1 MNSKTLYIPYIM
13 EGLLKAPLAGI
24 ALGGFAAIVVEV
36 NQIALKTLWKLNCI
50 DAETAWGMFKASL
63 TNIHREQLHQW
74 QRLQQQQKRRRQW
87 LQQRM
92 AAAQTENEDEND
104 GEDES

>member
-13 EGLLKAPLAGI
+13 EGLLKASLAGI

-50 DAETAWGMFKASL
+50 AAETAWGMFKASL

-74 QRLQQQQKRRRQW
+74 QRLQQQWRRQW

-104 GEDES
+104 GGDES

>member
-1 MNSKTLYIPYIM
+1 MNSKTLYIPYIT
-13 EGLLKAPLAGI
+13 EGLLKASLAGI
-24 ALGGFAAIVVEV
+24 VLGGFAAIVVEV

-50 DAETAWGMFKASL
+50 AAETAWGMFKASL

-74 QRLQQQQKRRRQW
+74 QRLQQQRRRQW

-104 GEDES
+104 GNDES